1 MELEA
6 NIICL
11 REKEKQLTAKVKQ
24 ADEMTGQLRRCEETL
39 AQEKQLGVEKDG
51 QIRALGEKLDAKM
64 EEANKL
70 LEANRDLTSRVDQ
83 LELVVE
89 DAKLAKCD
97 NAHEMEAVGVVEEKL
112 KQLEA
117 EFASYRDDCDR
128 QAADRQKE
136 VSSLRAENASCQAIV
151 DSRSADFEEKMS
163 CLCAENIS
171 YEETIN
177 MLKTDFEEQVSSLKL
192 ENNSYT
198 DTIERMKVDF
208 EEKLSC
214 LQTEKASYQDIKTA
228 LEDKVSHLE
237 SEVRR
242 LESTNEG
249 LISELNELTEEM
261 KRRGERIAKLEVDLA
276 ERLRR
281 TDETVR
287 LGQDLQVRLTA
298 AEQERSEAVEKVAE
312 VNEEL
317 EARLEDLEQERRQV
331 ATHVKE
337 IDKLDYELA
346 TCRQKFSDTEA
357 KMQAAE
363 KTHLDRIEAIT
374 VRNNE
379 LMTMTEVLQK
389 STVVANIE
397 LEKSKEELAAGQ
409 EQLQQAQKDK
419 SGLVE
424 QMDLDKERLLCL
436 QQDVQDRDSRI
447 VELEAELKSFLDC
460 KEERS
465 EQISLIN
472 ATNTDGESE
481 ESEAVVPCLAC
492 LSQQT
497 EAKRLADELY
507 EAKVQVTRLSGVL
520 KGKEDEIQELT
531 KKLQIR
537 SDELVEVSSELEQFR
552 LSEEKKLELQQAVD
566 TASRQINQL
575 TENIAEAVKEKES
588 ADSRLVEVEKAI
600 AHLRSE
606 LETGRLEEEKNCGMR
621 AEHKTMKETLRDL
634 EAELRYRSDDCTRL
648 EAEVRTKTDR
658 IQQLE
663 VAVSEAGKL
672 AATTIEQGK
681 KTKQELSAS
690 LEAAKQRSE
699 ELEREMARQSG
710 TEQHDDSR
718 SEAMSTSTVS
728 KAEEISRMKDI
739 EDSFEDRYAKLKLVA
754 IKLKKKVADQSKIM
768 EDLESRAKFSKPQ
781 ADPEPA
787 NGQLKD
793 KLAAMTN
800 NFSRL
805 QAEYDQA
812 MDRVEQL
819 EGSVKALTKDLEA
832 SLTES
837 MANKQKAEEA
847 GQTASVAKADAALAT
862 EQLKEK
868 EAEAAALAVT
878 VGQEREERRGL
889 EERLRQAQG
898 LEANLREQAAQGL
911 ATGETAAALRLQ
923 VEQLEL
929 TLTKEQERATRAQ
942 ESLAST
948 RTSLTQV
955 SKIINS

>member
-24 ADEMTGQLRRCEETL
+24 ADEMTGQLRQCEETL

-117 EFASYRDDCDR
+117 EFALYRDDCDR

-151 DSRSADFEEKMS
+151 DSCSADFKEKMS
-163 CLCAENIS
+163 SLRTENIS

-208 EEKLSC
+208 KEKLSS
-214 LQTEKASYQDIKTA
+214 LQTEKASYQDIVTA
-228 LEDKVSHLE
+228 LE
-237 SEVRR
+237 SEVGR

-249 LISELNELTEEM
+249 LISELNGLTEEM

-287 LGQDLQVRLTA
+287 LGQDLQLRLTA
-298 AEQERSEAVEKVAE
+298 AEQERCEAVEKVAE
-312 VNEEL
+312 VNKEL

-331 ATHVKE
+331 VTQVKE
-337 IDKLDYELA
+337 IDRLDYELA
-346 TCRQKFSDTEA
+346 TCRQKFSDMEA

-419 SGLVE
+419 AGLVE
-424 QMDLDKERLLCL
+424 QMDLDKERLLRL

-447 VELEAELKSFLDC
+447 VGLEAELKSFLDC

-465 EQISLIN
+465 EQISLVS
-472 ATNTDGESE
+472 AAKTDGESE

-497 EAKRLADELY
+497 EAKRLEDELY
-507 EAKVQVTRLSGVL
+507 ETKVQVTRHSGVL

-531 KKLQIR
+531 QKLQTR
-537 SDELVEVSSELEQFR
+537 SDELVGVSSELEQFR
-552 LSEEKKLELQQAVD
+552 LSEGKKLELQQAVD

-588 ADSRLVEVEKAI
+588 AYSRLVEAEKAL
-600 AHLRSE
+600 AHIRSE
-606 LETGRLEEEKNCGMR
+606 LETGQLEEEKNRGMR
-621 AEHKTMKETLRDL
+621 AEHETMKETLRDL

-648 EAEVRTKTDR
+648 EAEVRTKTDC

-663 VAVSEAGKL
+663 IAVSEAEKL

-681 KTKQELSAS
+681 KAKQELCAS

-718 SEAMSTSTVS
+718 SEVMSTSTVS
-728 KAEEISRMKDI
+728 KVEEISRMKDI

-923 VEQLEL
+923 LEQLEL
-929 TLTKEQERATRAQ
+929 TLTREQERATRAQ

-955 SKIINS
+955 SRIINS